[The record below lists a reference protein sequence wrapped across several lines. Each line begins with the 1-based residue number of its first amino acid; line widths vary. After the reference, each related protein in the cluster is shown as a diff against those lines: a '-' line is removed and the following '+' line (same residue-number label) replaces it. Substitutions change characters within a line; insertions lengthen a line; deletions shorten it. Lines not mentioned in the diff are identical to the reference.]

1 MFQDISG
8 YSGILQQGY
17 PSIENGGETQNRHFY
32 IEELNDQSLTH
43 HP

>member
-1 MFQDISG
+1 MFQDIMG
-8 YSGILQQGY
+8 YFGILQEGY
-17 PSIENGGETQNRHFY
+17 PSMENGGETQNRHFS

>member
-1 MFQDISG
+1 MFQDIMG
-8 YSGILQQGY
+8 YFGILQEVY
-17 PSIENGGETQNRHFY
+17 PSIENGGETQNRHFS